1 MVYAFA
7 MMCDYVFLGEEIYA
21 AAAQISEDPAMLSGI
36 LIEEVGKFFV
46 YILLII
52 GTLLAAVGLDV
63 ASLLSL

>member
-36 LIEEVGKFFV
+36 LIKRSENSSST
-46 YILLII
+46 YC
-52 GTLLAAVGLDV
+52 
-63 ASLLSL
+63 

>member
-1 MVYAFA
+1 

-21 AAAQISEDPAMLSGI
+21 AAAQVSEDPIMISGI

-46 YILLII
+46 YILLIV

-63 ASLLSL
+63 AALLSL